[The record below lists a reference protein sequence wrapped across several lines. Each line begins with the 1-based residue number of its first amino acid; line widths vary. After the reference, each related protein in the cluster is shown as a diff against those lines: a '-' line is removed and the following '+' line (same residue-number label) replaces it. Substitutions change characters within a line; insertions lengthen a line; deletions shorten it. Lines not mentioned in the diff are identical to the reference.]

1 MTFLSFPKAIKLIQ
15 KIGKKYNLGYGA
27 SEAAIKAEWIKFTK
41 TKNFE
46 AYKKMI
52 PKRPD
57 IYYKKENVLK
67 KLKEIKKSVI
77 KKNMAKKLDVK
88 RKTKKVKRKTK
99 KAFGG
104 YSINF
109 KNRDETLEQVF
120 GKTGIA
126 PSEMTKKLWKF
137 IKNKRLGHK

>member
-1 MTFLSFPKAIKLIQ
+1 MAKKRAAKRKATKIKR
-15 KIGKKYNLGYGA
+15 KT
-27 SEAAIKAEWIKFTK
+27 TK
-41 TKNFE
+41 TK
-46 AYKKMI
+46 
-52 PKRPD
+52 
-57 IYYKKENVLK
+57 
-67 KLKEIKKSVI
+67 
-77 KKNMAKKLDVK
+77 
-88 RKTKKVKRKTK
+88 RKTTKTKRKTK

-120 GKTGIA
+120 GKAGIA

>member
-1 MTFLSFPKAIKLIQ
+1 MVKKRAVKRKAT
-15 KIGKKYNLGYGA
+15 
-27 SEAAIKAEWIKFTK
+27 KAKRKTTK
-41 TKNFE
+41 AKRKTTK
-46 AYKKMI
+46 
-52 PKRPD
+52 
-57 IYYKKENVLK
+57 
-67 KLKEIKKSVI
+67 
-77 KKNMAKKLDVK
+77 VK
-88 RKTKKVKRKTK
+88 RKTTKVKRKTTKVKRKTTKVKRKTK

-120 GKTGIA
+120 GKAGIA

>member
-1 MTFLSFPKAIKLIQ
+1 MVKKRATKRKA
-15 KIGKKYNLGYGA
+15 
-27 SEAAIKAEWIKFTK
+27 TK
-41 TKNFE
+41 TKR
-46 AYKKMI
+46 KTTKT
-52 PKRPD
+52 
-57 IYYKKENVLK
+57 
-67 KLKEIKKSVI
+67 
-77 KKNMAKKLDVK
+77 K
-88 RKTKKVKRKTK
+88 RKTTKTKRKTK

-109 KNRDETLEQVF
+109 KNRDETLEQIF

>member
-1 MTFLSFPKAIKLIQ
+1 MAKKRATKRKA
-15 KIGKKYNLGYGA
+15 
-27 SEAAIKAEWIKFTK
+27 TK
-41 TKNFE
+41 TKR
-46 AYKKMI
+46 KTTKT
-52 PKRPD
+52 
-57 IYYKKENVLK
+57 
-67 KLKEIKKSVI
+67 
-77 KKNMAKKLDVK
+77 K
-88 RKTKKVKRKTK
+88 RKTTKTKRKTK

-109 KNRDETLEQVF
+109 KNKDETLEQVF

>member
-1 MTFLSFPKAIKLIQ
+1 
-15 KIGKKYNLGYGA
+15 
-27 SEAAIKAEWIKFTK
+27 
-41 TKNFE
+41 
-46 AYKKMI
+46 
-52 PKRPD
+52 
-57 IYYKKENVLK
+57 
-67 KLKEIKKSVI
+67 
-77 KKNMAKKLDVK
+77 MAKKRTVK
-88 RKTKKVKRKTK
+88 RKTKKVKRKTTKTKRKTTKTKRKTK

-104 YSINF
+104 YSISF